1 MSIGTIFIWVFIA
14 FVIITIIKGVRV
26 VPQGYEYTV
35 ERFGKYVFTMTP
47 GLGLIVPY
55 VYGVGRKMNMMEQVL
70 DVPSQEV
77 ITKDNAVVKVDGVVF
92 FQVLDAAKAAYEVST
107 LEIAIL
113 NLVTAHG
120 ELDLSFRPSG
130 TEGYSDL
137 ARSATPV
144 KIKDH
149 TVTVA
154 SLEDVIRSK
163 QAAGRPKDL
172 AALPLLRQLLAQIKD
187 RERGE

>member
-1 MSIGTIFIWVFIA
+1 VRYVLIGGLAAVLHGF
-14 FVIITIIKGVRV
+14 
-26 VPQGYEYTV
+26 PQVTFDADICPAPEA
-35 ERFGKYVFTMTP
+35 ENLARLAAALRDLHARIRAP
-47 GLGLIVPY
+47 DAPEGLPF
-55 VYGVGRKMNMMEQVL
+55 
-70 DVPSQEV
+70 
-77 ITKDNAVVKVDGVVF
+77 AC
-92 FQVLDAAKAAYEVST
+92 DAAFLSSV
-107 LEIAIL
+107 AIL

-144 KIKDH
+144 KIQDH

-172 AALPLLRQLLAQIKD
+172 AALPLLRQLLAQIKE